1 MSDAAEGVAP
11 GRMEAQVSADL
22 ERMGGLD
29 YGVRGSLAEAS
40 RILARAIDSYAAQP
54 KTPAELSSIAK
65 AIQELRTTLGRL
77 VEVSEDEPTAG
88 DTTPV
93 WDATEPGPA
102 DAGAA
107 DPGGGPAAG

>member
-1 MSDAAEGVAP
+1 MSDEAEGVTP

-22 ERMGGLD
+22 DRMWGMD
-29 YGVRGSLAEAS
+29 HGVRGSLAEAA

-54 KTPAELSSIAK
+54 KTPAELSAIAK

-77 VEVSEDEPTAG
+77 MEVSEDDPAAG

-93 WDATEPGPA
+93 WDAAEHGPA
-102 DAGAA
+102 DAGPA
-107 DPGGGPAAG
+107 DPGGRPAVG